1 MKKLILVLT
10 LSLISNFA
18 LAKNTV
24 ELSACEKAGMGD
36 VSQVYKAI
44 SELTKI
50 DNYKG
55 VLQIYKMSQL
65 SIINA
70 FAKYTEL
77 TQSDDLAEKHNI
89 LGEIEEICNPPMGD
103 L

>member
-1 MKKLILVLT
+1 MKKLIFILT
-10 LSLISNFA
+10 LSLFSNLA
-18 LAKNTV
+18 LAKKTI
-24 ELSACEKAGMGD
+24 ELSDCEKAGMGD
-36 VSQVYKAI
+36 VTQVYKAI

-55 VLQIYKMSQL
+55 DLQIFKMSQL
-65 SIINA
+65 AIINA

-77 TQSDDLAEKHNI
+77 TQSDDSTEKHNI
-89 LGEIEEICNPPMGD
+89 LGEIQEMCNPSIGD